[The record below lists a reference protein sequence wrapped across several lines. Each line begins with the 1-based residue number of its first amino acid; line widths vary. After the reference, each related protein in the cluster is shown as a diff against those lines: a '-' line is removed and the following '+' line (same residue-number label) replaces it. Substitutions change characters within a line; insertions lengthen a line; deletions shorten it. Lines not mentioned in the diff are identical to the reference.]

1 MDDDNVLNYLNA
13 YVTTEVGTPVT
24 TASSFYTGML
34 RDSILLHNNSQAE
47 LMVQAFIGR
56 YFIRSGERV
65 IVSLANKRMARREI
79 YPEVKHTLLEMML
92 VVAMATLAYVLAKL
106 NTAVKES

>member
-1 MDDDNVLNYLNA
+1 MDDEEILNYLNA
-13 YVTTEVGTPVT
+13 YVSTEDRTPVT

-79 YPEVKHTLLEMML
+79 YPEVKNTLLEMML
-92 VVAMATLAYVLAKL
+92 VVAMATLAYVLARL
-106 NTAVKES
+106 NATIKAS

>member
-13 YVTTEVGTPVT
+13 YVTTEDGTPVT